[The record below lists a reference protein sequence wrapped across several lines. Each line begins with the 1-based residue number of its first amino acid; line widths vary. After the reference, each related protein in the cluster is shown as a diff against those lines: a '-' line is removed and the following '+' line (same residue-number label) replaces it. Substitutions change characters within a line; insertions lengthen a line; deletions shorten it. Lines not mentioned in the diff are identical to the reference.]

1 MPEEQGMSDRQLL
14 LDRDARVEAAG
25 GRGRFGE
32 PGQRFDRRSPF
43 WMGFVGALGVGAA
56 YAIGWSIVSA
66 RQVLLLI
73 ALALLIAIGLE
84 PVVALVRRRGVPRPL
99 AVLLVSVAALAVL
112 GGFLA
117 VAIPPLVDEINRFVS
132 RAPHYA
138 QSLNNRNTLL
148 GHINQR
154 YHVVQQLQKA
164 LSSGGISSISSG
176 VLGAGEVV
184 LSVATGI
191 VIVVILTIYFLADMP
206 RVTRTLHRLVPL
218 SRRARAGLLID
229 ETFSRVGGYLLGNLL
244 TSVIAAVG
252 TLIWL
257 LMFGVP
263 YPVLLAVFVGLM
275 DLIPIVGSTVAGIIV
290 SLVALTVSLPIAIAT
305 AVFYIVY
312 RNAEDYLITPRV
324 MKRTVKVPGLVTVIA
339 VLIGGALLGIIG
351 ALIAIPV
358 AAAIKLILEEVSY
371 PRLDES

>member
-56 YAIGWSIVSA
+56 YVIGWSIVSA

-206 RVTRTLHRLVPL
+206 RVTRTLHRLVPR